1 MVLKV
6 FVYSIL
12 FISIFFLIGDVE
24 NKKDKSITSNEV
36 MLSFKNATMYSLS
49 EDKVNRIIKAQ
60 TVLRYK
66 TKDVM
71 HNATILLSN
80 EEIKIDDEI
89 KADIMIKKED
99 KYTFLNNAS
108 FKRSDFISL
117 YTDELFYNAKN
128 GIITNT
134 KKYKGLYYNNTILA
148 TNLYFDSLNNDFK
161 SKDVHF
167 EINIKEN

>member
-12 FISIFFLIGDVE
+12 FISIFFLMGDVE
-24 NKKDKSITSNEV
+24 DKKDKSIVSNEV
-36 MLSFKNATMYSLS
+36 MLSFKDATMYSLS
-49 EDKVNRIIKAQ
+49 EEKVNRIIKAQ

-99 KYTFLNNAS
+99 KYTFLN
-108 FKRSDFISL
+108 KQP
-117 YTDELFYNAKN
+117 
-128 GIITNT
+128 
-134 KKYKGLYYNNTILA
+134 
-148 TNLYFDSLNNDFK
+148 
-161 SKDVHF
+161 
-167 EINIKEN
+167 

>member
-24 NKKDKSITSNEV
+24 NKKDKNITSNEV

-89 KADIMIKKED
+89 KADIMIKKG
-99 KYTFLNNAS
+99 KNYSFLNNAS

-117 YTDELFYNAKN
+117 YSDELFYNAKN

-134 KKYKGLYYNNTILA
+134 KKYNG
-148 TNLYFDSLNNDFK
+148 
-161 SKDVHF
+161 
-167 EINIKEN
+167 

>member
-12 FISIFFLIGDVE
+12 FISIFFLMGDVE
-24 NKKDKSITSNEV
+24 DKKDKSIVSNEV
-36 MLSFKNATMYSLS
+36 MLSFKDATMYSLS
-49 EDKVNRIIKAQ
+49 EEKVNRIVNAQ

-66 TKDVM
+66 NKDVM
-71 HNATILLSN
+71 HNARILLAN
-80 EEIKIDDEI
+80 EDKNIDDEI
-89 KADIMIKKED
+89 KADIMIKKG
-99 KYTFLNNAS
+99 KNYSFLNNAS

-117 YTDELFYNAKN
+117 YSDELFYNAKN

-134 KKYKGLYYNNTILA
+134 KKYNGIYYSNIIRA
-148 TNLYFDSLNNDFK
+148 KNLYFDSINNDFK
-161 SKDVHF
+161 SEDVHF